1 MDRSP
6 FRTLMTKNF
15 PSAPPSLQLLEDL
28 FILRCTLK
36 SWSSTLRRLSSPR
49 PLHPSRV
56 QSRLPSGSFRK
67 RYYRWRALILPAAKF
82 ERRTLL
88 QRGWCLH

>member
-36 SWSSTLRRLSSPR
+36 SWSSTLRRLSSLG
-49 PLHPSRV
+49 PLGP
-56 QSRLPSGSFRK
+56 P
-67 RYYRWRALILPAAKF
+67 
-82 ERRTLL
+82 
-88 QRGWCLH
+88 

>member
-28 FILRCTLK
+28 FIIRCTLK
-36 SWSSTLRRLSSPR
+36 SWSSTLRRLGSYRQRAASAAQMSYLLEAIDWRNPQHTWR
-49 PLHPSRV
+49 P
-56 QSRLPSGSFRK
+56 QSAG
-67 RYYRWRALILPAAKF
+67 
-82 ERRTLL
+82 
-88 QRGWCLH
+88 